1 MRALTHPTPAR
12 GVAGHPLARSV
23 GIGRAHAKAIVLGEH
38 AVVYGA
44 PALVLPVPQLTVTAT
59 AGWCAHDDR
68 GGGEVSFTMT
78 GSPSRPVITQAF
90 DGLARLT
97 AHFTA
102 AAGISDVPHLDVVI
116 DGGIPHGR
124 GLGSSAAYARAV
136 VLALSDLFDHP
147 LTAHQVFDLVQ
158 SAENIAHGRS
168 SGVDATAVGAG
179 GPLYYRAG
187 TATPADV
194 GCQGLFVIADSGQA
208 GSTKDAVNL
217 LRNRFA
223 ARPGSRETFVGS
235 ATQLTDR
242 ARRALAAGD
251 DEDLGACLTGCH
263 DLLREAGVSTPGID
277 ALVAA
282 ARQAG
287 SLGAKITGGGL
298 GGCMI
303 ALTHPDTAGP
313 VTRSLHQA
321 GAVQTWVVPLRGFPR
336 HGH

>member
-1 MRALTHPTPAR
+1 LTHPTPSP
-12 GVAGHPLARSV
+12 GVAGHPPARSV

-44 PALVLPVPQLTVTAT
+44 PALVLPVPQLTVSAT
-59 AGWCAHDDR
+59 AGWCANGDR
-68 GGGEVSFTMT
+68 DGGQVSFTMT
-78 GSPSRPVITQAF
+78 GSPSRPVVTRAF
-90 DGLARLT
+90 DSLARLT
-97 AHFTA
+97 AHVTA
-102 AAGISDVPHLDVVI
+102 AAGIGGIGHLDVVI

-136 VLALSDLFDHP
+136 VLALSDLLDRP
-147 LTAHQVFDLVQ
+147 LTERQVFDLVQ
-158 SAENIAHGRS
+158 SSENIAHGRS
-168 SGVDATAVGAG
+168 SGVDAAAVGAG

-187 TATPADV
+187 TAEPADV
-194 GCQGLFVIADSGQA
+194 ACQGLFVIADSGQA
-208 GSTKDAVNL
+208 GSTKDAVDL
-217 LRNRFA
+217 LRGRFE
-223 ARPGSRETFVGS
+223 ARPGARQAFTAAV
-235 ATQLTDR
+235 TQLTDR
-242 ARRALAAGD
+242 ARRALACGD
-251 DEDLGACLTGCH
+251 EEDLGACLTQCH

-277 ALVAA
+277 ALVKA

-303 ALTHPDTAGP
+303 ALTRPDTAGP
-313 VTRSLHQA
+313 VTRNLHQA